1 MRPGLHGQGYMI
13 RDYAKRYNTRVPR
26 LENRSADSVNLTDP
40 HQTDLQEEDS
50 HPSRRHAHYTSET
63 VGLLLIAALLLALT
77 LIRYWHYIHWSLR

>member
-26 LENRSADSVNLTDP
+26 VENRSADAAN
-40 HQTDLQEEDS
+40 QTDSQENDS
-50 HPSRRHAHYTSET
+50 HPGHRHAHYTSET